1 MNMKT
6 AMYLSWVTAVTVTLS
21 AISFIMLALSLHHST
36 RSAAG
41 QHAVSNIG
49 MGFHDG
55 DI

>member
-6 AMYLSWVTAVTVTLS
+6 ATYLSWVTAVTVTLA

-41 QHAVSNIG
+41 QHSGGGNL
-49 MGFHDG
+49 GFHDG
-55 DI
+55 DG